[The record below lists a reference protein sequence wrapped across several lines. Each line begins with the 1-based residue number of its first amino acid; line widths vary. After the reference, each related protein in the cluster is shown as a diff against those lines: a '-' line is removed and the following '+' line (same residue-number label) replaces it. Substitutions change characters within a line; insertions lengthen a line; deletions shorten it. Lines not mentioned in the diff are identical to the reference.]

1 MSGCFETSPDQSKA
15 NLQPLRVS
23 TRVPDIYREAKE
35 MVADLP
41 RWTLVSADD
50 AASTLHCEREGG
62 FLAGAAR
69 VTIRVEGPEGIP
81 SATVHL
87 KSESAGGL
95 RSRDRANVAE
105 FLEPF
110 RRRVC

>member
-1 MSGCFETSPDQSKA
+1 MAFETSPDESKA
-15 NLQPLRVS
+15 NLQPLRVP
-23 TRVPDIYREAKE
+23 TLAPDIYQEAKD
-35 MVADLP
+35 MVADLE

-50 AASTLHCEREGG
+50 DALTLVCERAGGLLSAAS
-62 FLAGAAR
+62 R

-87 KSESAGGL
+87 RSESGGGL

>member
-1 MSGCFETSPDQSKA
+1 MGGSFETSPDQSKA
-15 NLQPLRVS
+15 NGQPLRVP
-23 TRVPDIYREAKE
+23 TLAPDIYQEAKD

-41 RWTLVSADD
+41 HWRLVSADD
-50 AASTLHCEREGG
+50 ASMTLECERAGG
-62 FLAGAAR
+62 LLSGTAR
-69 VTIRVEGPEGIP
+69 ITIRVEGPAGMP
-81 SATVHL
+81 SATVNL
-87 KSESAGGL
+87 RSESAGGL